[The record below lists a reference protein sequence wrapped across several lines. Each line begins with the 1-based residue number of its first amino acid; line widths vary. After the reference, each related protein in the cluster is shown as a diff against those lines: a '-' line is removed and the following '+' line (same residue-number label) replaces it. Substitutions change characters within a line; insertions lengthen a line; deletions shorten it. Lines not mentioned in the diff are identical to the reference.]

1 MAIDTIEFL
10 NPPQMIR
17 VTQIEGEQ
25 ERRVSNWI
33 TQWDFEE
40 PIDVGIVGV
49 PLFKGS
55 ILPAGVDS
63 TPNAIRK
70 AMVYCTTYN
79 PDLDVDIQSLKA
91 RHIGDIQLHTSDV
104 LENHRRIEAAF
115 TGIFALAGD
124 MVTTII
130 GGNGSITAPIVRA
143 FAEANQRKV
152 GIIQFDSKVDSRH
165 LAEGGPSDS
174 TTVRAI
180 LEADVGVS
188 GQQVFHIGSH
198 GFLSSMEERRWAQDQ
213 GVTLL
218 TARQARKEGMKEVV
232 ERALATAST
241 GTNAIYVSVDGTVLD
256 ITASGP
262 ALGSAP
268 GGLSLGEMEESL
280 FLIGQNP
287 RVRALDLVG
296 IDTSNDARGV
306 VARTSLGLLLAF
318 LAGVKTR
325 E

>member
-1 MAIDTIEFL
+1 MTIDTIEFL
-10 NPPQMIR
+10 GPPQITR
-17 VTQIEGEQ
+17 LTQYEGEQ

-33 TQWDFEE
+33 TYWDFEE

-55 ILPAGVDS
+55 VLPVGVDS

-79 PDLDVDIQSLKA
+79 PDLDVDIQSLKT
-91 RHIGDIQLHTSDV
+91 RHIGDIALHVSDV
-104 LENHRRIEAAF
+104 LENHRRIETAF
-115 TGIFALAGD
+115 SGIFGLADD
-124 MVTTII
+124 MVTVIV

-143 FAEANQRKV
+143 YAEANQRKV
-152 GIIQFDSKVDSRH
+152 GIIHFDSKVDSRH
-165 LAEGGPSDS
+165 LAEAGPSDS

-180 LEADVGVS
+180 LEADIGVS
-188 GQQVFHIGSH
+188 GEQVFHIGSH
-198 GFLSSMEERRWAQDQ
+198 GFLSSMEERRWTQDQ
-213 GVTLL
+213 GVTLV
-218 TARQARKEGMKEVV
+218 TARQARKEGINEVV
-232 ERALATAST
+232 ERALDTTSRD
-241 GTNAIYVSVDGTVLD
+241 TNGIYVSVDGTVLD

-262 ALGSAP
+262 ALGAAP

-287 RVRALDLVG
+287 KVKALDLVG

-306 VARTSLGLLLAF
+306 IARTSLGLLLAF

-325 E
+325 G

>member
-1 MAIDTIEFL
+1 MATETIEFL
-10 NPPQMIR
+10 NPPQMTR
-17 VTQIEGEQ
+17 VTQLEGEQ

-33 TQWDFEE
+33 THWDFEE

-55 ILPAGVDS
+55 VLPAGVDS

-79 PDLDVDIQSLKA
+79 PDLDVDIQSLKV
-91 RHIGDIQLHTSDV
+91 RHVGDIALHTSDV

-115 TGIFALAGD
+115 TGIFGLAGN
-124 MVTTII
+124 MVTTIL

-143 FAEANQRKV
+143 YAKSDQRKV
-152 GIIQFDSKVDSRH
+152 AIIQFDSKVDSRQ

-180 LEADVGVS
+180 LEADIGVS
-188 GQQVFHIGSH
+188 GDRVFHIGSH

-213 GVTLL
+213 GVSLV
-218 TARQARKEGMKEVV
+218 TARQARREGMNEVV
-232 ERALATAST
+232 ERALATTSR
-241 GTNAIYVSVDGTVLD
+241 GTDAIYVSVDGTVLD

-262 ALGSAP
+262 ALGTAP
-268 GGLSLGEMEESL
+268 GGLSLSEMEESL

-287 RVRALDLVG
+287 MVGALDLVG
-296 IDTSNDARGV
+296 IDTFNDARGV